1 MLQLIYLYS
10 QSSIIKQPRFVTRS
24 TVGAEMMLQR
34 RGTGLT
40 QVFYITVRTIPPN
53 PSTLPHPGRLPQR
66 VENPPLK
73 MREAFSIG

>member
-1 MLQLIYLYS
+1 
-10 QSSIIKQPRFVTRS
+10 
-24 TVGAEMMLQR
+24 MMLQR

-53 PSTLPHPGRLPQR
+53 PATLPHPRRLPQR